1 MVWAL
6 HAVLIST
13 KEPLEK
19 VKKQSQDIIK
29 DKNRTFY
36 RIEGEHYRFRNLSK
50 QKFSEFRS
58 KIINDNI
65 TLIFGKLKKE
75 YLNLK

>member
-1 MVWAL
+1 MWAL

-13 KEPLEK
+13 KESLEK
-19 VKKQSQDIIK
+19 AKKQSQDIIK
-29 DKNRTFY
+29 DKNRSFY

-58 KIINDNI
+58 KIVNPNI
-65 TLIFGKLKKE
+65 TLVFGKLKKE
-75 YLNLK
+75 YLKLS